1 MRVDRSPKCA
11 VLVYGSA
18 VTDAVHAVPQYR
30 IRQFLPQKRCIQ
42 ADLLNTVPVHALFA
56 ACRKRQHTRLRLIH
70 QHLP

>member
-1 MRVDRSPKCA
+1 MRVNRPPKCA
-11 VLVYGSA
+11 ALVYDSA
-18 VTDAVHAVPQYR
+18 LTDAVHTVPQYH
-30 IRQFLPQKRCIQ
+30 IRQFLPQERRIQ